1 VTILPAA
8 LRATAEEPLAEAQTS
23 AQRVGVDEV
32 GESALPVDLDHGKEL
47 PVARLELG
55 SPGDVD
61 ELELEAELGMYLL
74 DDLDRT
80 VAEAAVCGV
89 VDPDRYGYRPRV
101 VVASATRC
109 TASPYDAMR
118 RLVP

>member
-1 VTILPAA
+1 
-8 LRATAEEPLAEAQTS
+8 
-23 AQRVGVDEV
+23 V
-32 GESALPVDLDHGKEL
+32 GESALSIDLDNRKEL

-55 SPGDVD
+55 SPADVD
-61 ELELEAELGMYLL
+61 ELELEAELGTYLL

-80 VAEAAVCGV
+80 VAEAAVGGV
-89 VDPDRYGYRPRV
+89 VDPDLRYGYSPRV